1 MKSFSERLEYQKLE
15 RVPSSQAAPSLQ
27 NSSPSILAQIRQA
40 IIRYCTAVPELRVW
54 QSRTFMNR
62 TVWNAYDPV
71 TGDFVS
77 MGSEAEMRQ
86 WIEQRY
92 SR

>member
-1 MKSFSERLEYQKLE
+1 MKSSQWLEYQKLE
-15 RVPSSQAAPSLQ
+15 LIPASETVSRAPKSSSA
-27 NSSPSILAQIRQA
+27 ILAQVWQS
-40 IIRYCTAVPELRVW
+40 IIRYWTTAPELRVW
-54 QSRTFMNR
+54 QSRRFKNQ
-62 TVWNAYDPV
+62 TVWHAYDPI

-92 SR
+92 SH